1 MLMLLNKVPTTTANY
16 LNKPREV
23 CHLTQYEAVI
33 GLEVHV
39 ELKTNTKIFCNSSTE
54 FGADPNHHVCPV
66 CLGLPGV
73 LPVVN
78 KKVVEYAIKA
88 GLALNC
94 QIASFSKFD
103 RKNYYYPDLPKNYQI
118 SQYDLPIAEHGYL
131 EINLG
136 ENVKRIGITRVHME
150 EDAGKLV
157 HQGTISSTP
166 YSLVDYNRTGVPLIE
181 IVSEPDMRSADEAIA
196 YLEKLKAI
204 IQYTGVSD
212 CKMQE
217 GSLRCDANVS
227 VRPVGQTEFGTKT
240 ELKNMNSFKALH
252 KALTYEIERQ
262 IEILEEG
269 GRITQE
275 TRAWDETKG
284 ITLPLR
290 SKEEAHDYRYFPDPD
305 LVPMVISGEWI
316 NEIKATLPELP
327 DQRKTR
333 FINDYG
339 LPAYDAGVLT
349 ASKELADFYEHC
361 LRQYNNPKTVSNWV
375 MGELLRMM
383 NAAGLEID
391 EIPVQP
397 AQLAQLL
404 ALIDQG
410 TISGKIAKTVFEE
423 MFSTG
428 KDPEAIVKE
437 KGLVQIS
444 DEGLIDKVV
453 EEVIAANPKSVNDYR
468 NGKKQALGFL
478 VGQVMKATKGKA
490 NPGLVNKLLQQR
502 LDK

>member
-1 MLMLLNKVPTTTANY
+1 MA
-16 LNKPREV
+16 
-23 CHLTQYEAVI
+23 QYEAVI

-73 LPVVN
+73 LPVIN

-94 QIASFSKFD
+94 KIAPFSKFD

-118 SQYDLPIAEHGYL
+118 SQYDLPIAEHGQL
-131 EINLG
+131 EINLDG
-136 ENVKRIGITRVHME
+136 ETKRIGITRVHME

-157 HQGTISSTP
+157 HQGTISTTP

-181 IVSEPDMRSADEAIA
+181 IVSEPDMRSPEEAVA

-204 IQYTGVSD
+204 IQYTEVSD

-217 GSLRCDANVS
+217 GSLRCDANIS
-227 VRPVGQTEFGTKT
+227 VRPVGQVEFGTKT

-252 KALTYEIERQ
+252 KAITYEIERQ
-262 IEILEEG
+262 IDVLDEG
-269 GRITQE
+269 GQVVQE
-275 TRAWDETKG
+275 TRTWDEDKG
-284 ITLPLR
+284 VTLPLR

-305 LVPMVISGEWI
+305 LVPLVISEAWVD
-316 NEIKATLPELP
+316 EIRASLPELP
-327 DQRKTR
+327 DERKAR
-333 FINDYG
+333 FVNEYG
-339 LPAYDAGVLT
+339 LPEYDALVLT
-349 ASKELADFYEHC
+349 STRELADYFEQC
-361 LRQYNNPKTVSNWV
+361 VELFNNPKTVSNWV
-375 MGELLRMM
+375 MGDLARMM
-383 NAAGLEID
+383 NATGREIGAVR
-391 EIPVQP
+391 IKP
-397 AQLAQLL
+397 AQLAEMLKLL
-404 ALIDQG
+404 DKG

-423 MFSTG
+423 MFNTG
-428 KDPEAIVKE
+428 KDPGVIVEE

-444 DEGLIDKVV
+444 DEGKIEKIVSD
-453 EEVIAANPKSVNDYR
+453 VIAANPKSVEDYR
-468 NGKKQALGFL
+468 GGKKQAIGFL

-490 NPGLVNKLLQQR
+490 NPGLVNKLLKEK
-502 LDK
+502 LDS